1 MADLSAKSAAVWLD
15 LNQVELVRA
24 AMQGSGLVLV
34 GAGCTQLGR
43 AAEVAEALGTRPL
56 EDLRGAL
63 TTSDAD
69 VVLLASC
76 GDFGAAGE
84 GASGTRRGAAG
95 IGADDL
101 AVLADRR
108 ARGGVILTMEPM
120 PASALQLSAPALA
133 AGEHAVEAGSAAVAP
148 ATGFGSGEWVTVAPL
163 LRRAGVMRTASD
175 VLSHLGQLHTV
186 TAEFFAGPAEGSLGA
201 RLFDA
206 IDLVTSLLGDAE
218 TVDAMYVWPGRG
230 KIVHP
235 VVGESLRDL
244 AGVITA
250 NLRFPDGRA
259 AAIACGDH
267 SVGCGRWSRRVT
279 LIGEAGRVSLTD
291 AGFEFVSADGA
302 TVDRSEHR
310 AVGLSDLLREQLMA
324 AVDPRS
330 PAVPPTAWTR
340 VLTTAGATLLS
351 ARTGEAESPETIL
364 RMTMAG

>member
-1 MADLSAKSAAVWLD
+1 MADPAAKSAAVWLD
-15 LNQVELVRA
+15 LNQVDLVRA
-24 AMQGSGLVLV
+24 ALHGTGLMLV

-69 VVLLASC
+69 VMLLASC
-76 GDFGAAGE
+76 GDFGAVGE
-84 GASGTRRGAAG
+84 GATAARRGAAG

-108 ARGGVILTMEPM
+108 SRGGVILTIEPM
-120 PASALQLSAPALA
+120 PASALQLSAPALTAGDHSTDPA
-133 AGEHAVEAGSAAVAP
+133 APGIAP
-148 ATGFGSGEWVTVAPL
+148 ATGYGSIEWVTVAPL
-163 LRRAGVMRTASD
+163 LRRASVMRTASD
-175 VLSHLGQLHTV
+175 VLSHLGPLHTV
-186 TAEFFAGPAEGSLGA
+186 TAEFFAGPGEGSLGA

-206 IDLVTSLLGDAE
+206 IDFVTSLLGDAE

-230 KIVHP
+230 RIVHP

-279 LIGEAGRVSLTD
+279 LIGEGGRVSLTD
-291 AGFEFVSADGA
+291 AGFEYVSSRGE
-302 TVDRSEHR
+302 VDRSAQRE
-310 AVGLSDLLREQLMA
+310 AGLADLLREQLVA
-324 AVDPRS
+324 AIDPRS
-330 PAVPPTAWTR
+330 PAAPPTAWTR
-340 VLTTAGATLLS
+340 VLTTAGAALLS